1 MIVRSGGTRGSAGA
15 GAGPLYAMSYM
26 ATGRPRVAF
35 DGDRTENGR
44 MARTVTALDGGPQLE
59 LHDHASGFRH
69 VLVLSGELD
78 MASSPALEEAVR
90 GICTGPTEALTVDL
104 SRLTFMDSTGLRVV
118 LLAKELCEGHG
129 CEFLVITGPPQI
141 QRLFEVTGILE
152 RLPFSA

>member
-1 MIVRSGGTRGSAGA
+1 M
-15 GAGPLYAMSYM
+15 
-26 ATGRPRVAF
+26 AF
-35 DGDRTENGR
+35 DGDQTDNGR
-44 MARTVTALDGGPQLE
+44 TASTGTTFDGGSQLE

-78 MASSPALEEAVR
+78 MASSPAVDEAVR
-90 GICTGPTEALTVDL
+90 RICTGPTEALTVDL

-118 LLAKELCEGHG
+118 LLANELCEGHG
-129 CEFLVITGPPQI
+129 CEFHVVPGPEQI